1 MGVFDDVL
9 KDSESLFKNEFA
21 LDFEFIPKE
30 LPHRENQQKY
40 VAECIAPLFNN
51 RNGRNLFICGAPGIG
66 KTVAVR
72 HVFKELEEKT
82 SDVIPIYVNC
92 WKKDT
97 SYKILVSICE
107 QIGYK
112 WTHNK
117 RTDELLDVVS
127 KILNKKTTA
136 ICLDEVDKVKEIDI
150 LYSLSEDLLKKS
162 IIVIANDKG
171 WISNLDQRI
180 RSRFMPE
187 HLEFPEYSAVET
199 RDIIRERIKFA
210 FFDGIWD
217 AEAMNS
223 IIDRAA
229 EMKDVRA
236 GLFLLKEA
244 GNSAESKASRQILC
258 EHSDIAI
265 SKLEG
270 FKIKNSSDFG
280 EDERVILE
288 LVKNHSGKTVKELYD
303 VGGLELSYRHFHRK
317 IDELKKN
324 SMIFFG
330 DKREGSTIVNYGK
343 KLTDY

>member
-1 MGVFDDVL
+1 M
-9 KDSESLFKNEFA
+9 
-21 LDFEFIPKE
+21 
-30 LPHRENQQKY
+30 
-40 VAECIAPLFNN
+40 
-51 RNGRNLFICGAPGIG
+51 FICGAPGIG